1 MATSCR
7 KNYDGL
13 QRLAAKTMVF
23 YTFGKCFSMDCYCLI
38 HFCDERKIRLR
49 YIFSY
54 NKSYSRP
61 TSFTTTYI
69 FSYTQSDSS
78 IFFHTHNRILG
89 QRLSGQRIF
98 FHTRSRSLVY
108 FYIRTID
115 VCRDSVYFFIHT
127 IGLLY
132 IFSYTQ
138 SD

>member
-132 IFSYTQ
+132 IFSNTQ

>member
-23 YTFGKCFSMDCYCLI
+23 YTFGKRFSMDCYCLI
-38 HFCDERKIRLR
+38 HFCGERKIRLR

-108 FYIRTID
+108 FSIHTID
-115 VCRDSVYFFIHT
+115 VCQDSVYFFIHT